1 MLCGAS
7 EIDLEDKIDGL
18 LELPA
23 DAPVGMNIR
32 EYLKLDD
39 NVIDI
44 SITPNRGDCFSI
56 RGIAREIAV
65 INQLKVNEPE
75 IQSVPAT
82 ITDEKAVT
90 ISTEGTPRYLV
101 VLSKM
106 SMSKRRHLNGWN
118 RHWHAQAFVR
128 IVFWWIL
135 PTMYYSSLVNRC
147 MPLIWQK
154 SKVRFKCAKRSHKKN

>member
-18 LELPA
+18 LG
-23 DAPVGMNIR
+23 VTCRCSSRVNIR

-65 INQLKVNEPE
+65 INQLQMNEPE
-75 IQSVPAT
+75 IKSVDAT
-82 ITDEKAVT
+82 ITDEKRLLSAQ
-90 ISTEGTPRYLV
+90 R
-101 VLSKM
+101 VL
-106 SMSKRRHLNGWN
+106 
-118 RHWHAQAFVR
+118 HA
-128 IVFWWIL
+128 I
-135 PTMYYSSLVNRC
+135 
-147 MPLIWQK
+147 
-154 SKVRFKCAKRSHKKN
+154 